1 MLAINFIYSIL
12 GTIVTIFY
20 QLFTCNSQSI
30 ATLQSPSCLLL
41 HLLEKQRTETTFMS
55 LKMSQKRSQ
64 LLGDVRILKIN
75 DTSDVSP
82 LCLVEIAFK
91 PPHRPFC
98 CLSLIFKTGTLK
110 GRWYHHKVIQKHPFP
125 EKVLLCIQS
134 LIYIILKIHKQN
146 FKCQMEEACAFFFDR
161 ILSQCN
167 LAISKLRL
175 KLEI

>member
-1 MLAINFIYSIL
+1 MLAINFIYFIL

-41 HLLEKQRTETTFMS
+41 HLLEKQRTQTTFMS

-64 LLGDVRILKIN
+64 LLGDVRVLKIN
-75 DTSDVSP
+75 DTSDFSP

-91 PPHRPFC
+91 PLHRPFC

-110 GRWYHHKVIQKHPFP
+110 GRWYHHKVIYKHPFP

-134 LIYIILKIHKQN
+134 LIHIILKIHKQN
-146 FKCQMEEACAFFFDR
+146 FNVTWK
-161 ILSQCN
+161 
-167 LAISKLRL
+167 KLVHFSL
-175 KLEI
+175 IEF